1 MTTKNIYSKVKHS
14 PLNRNIKKSIHTFI
28 SVNKYFNQNEDQNC
42 CLNMT
47 FIYTMKEFKENLA
60 IRFLSHVWL
69 EAIDFSKWAIVG
81 GCVLN
86 ALCRSAFPDTKQQD
100 INLVYFVNDALG
112 FKKSIDITVNN
123 LNKIAS
129 QYSPKE
135 IKVERIPGTPDYNV
149 LLPCHVRLNFTWTNT
164 LNAKNPLSFIL
175 HNFDMDICQ
184 VAFTG
189 KSLCLLVILLICI

>member
-1 MTTKNIYSKVKHS
+1 
-14 PLNRNIKKSIHTFI
+14 
-28 SVNKYFNQNEDQNC
+28 
-42 CLNMT
+42 MT
-47 FIYTMKEFKENLA
+47 FIDTMKEFKENLA
-60 IRFLSHVWL
+60 IRFSSHVWL

-100 INLVYFVNDALG
+100 INLVYFVNDTLG
-112 FKKSIDITVNN
+112 FKKSIDITINN

-149 LLPCHVRLNFTWTNT
+149 FLPCHVRLKFTWTNT